1 MIRLVVVNH
10 RAHGQVE
17 AGDGVCEA
25 CNITWFPGWSQ
36 QRAFAFDYQLG
47 EDAAQLETDR
57 ILKVEMG
64 QTGLVCLSSTGQ
76 TLDLTDYDVLHFEV
90 WTPGVTNLA
99 IKTRDYGPNRV
110 WDAALDDIERTKAL
124 AFDDNLIPGQWSVI
138 EIELDELF
146 APDGPRQLGQMLVVD
161 IGPNLAGMPLFFSNV
176 YFYRR
181 P

>member
-1 MIRLVVVNH
+1 M
-10 RAHGQVE
+10 
-17 AGDGVCEA
+17 
-25 CNITWFPGWSQ
+25 
-36 QRAFAFDYQLG
+36 
-47 EDAAQLETDR
+47 
-57 ILKVEMG
+57 
-64 QTGLVCLSSTGQ
+64 
-76 TLDLTDYDVLHFEV
+76 TDYDVLHVEV